1 MLYKLYDL
9 LWNYEDP
16 DEFARVEIMR
26 SAKRGLVIITGTF
39 IIVMALLAAF
49 HITVNILP
57 SK

>member
-1 MLYKLYDL
+1 MFYKLYDL
-9 LWNYEDP
+9 LWNYEDSGR
-16 DEFARVEIMR
+16 FAHVEEMR
-26 SAKRGLVIITGTF
+26 SAKRGIVVITATF